1 MKYGR
6 ETELIHAD
14 DEGAIDGQVSPPIYQ
29 SSTFSFPDVDSM
41 VEGAQTVAFERYYTR
56 YGNPN
61 HGAVQRILA
70 ALEGGEAAMMAAS
83 GMGAISATVMAL
95 TKAGDHI
102 VAQRMIYDGTR
113 VLVRDT
119 LSRFGIECTFVD
131 QSDPAAFEAAMRP
144 STTLV
149 MLESPSNPLNGIT
162 DVAAVSKIAHAH
174 GALVSI
180 DNTFATPINQQPLK
194 LGVDVV
200 IHSATK
206 YLGGHSDL
214 LAGVVVSSKAL
225 IKRIWDTHHIVGATL
240 GPFEA
245 WLLLRGLRTL
255 DVRMER
261 HNENAMKMAQFL
273 KGHKRVR
280 EVYYAGLPTHPGHEI
295 AKKQMTGFG
304 GLVSFEI
311 DGTFDDT
318 KKLIDKLR
326 LVNYAVSL
334 GGVESLIVQTAAL
347 WPGNSADSPDARAMG
362 IAPSILRFSVGLEK
376 IDDLIADVDNAL

>member
-1 MKYGR
+1 MNR
-6 ETELIHAD
+6 ETQLIHAD
-14 DEGAIDGQVSPPIYQ
+14 DAGAIPGQVAPPIYQ
-29 SSTFSFPDVDSM
+29 SSTFSFPDVEAM
-41 VEGAQTVAFERYYTR
+41 VRAASTPTTEQYYTR

-61 HGAVQRILA
+61 HGSVQRILA
-70 ALEGGEAAMMAAS
+70 TLEGGEAAMVAAS

-102 VAQRMIYDGTR
+102 VAQRMIYDGAR

-119 LSRFGIECTFVD
+119 LSRFGVECTFVD

-144 STTLV
+144 NTILV

-162 DVAAVSKIAHAH
+162 DITAVSKIARAH
-174 GALVSI
+174 GALVTI

-214 LAGVVVSSKAL
+214 LAGVVVASKEL
-225 IKRIWDTHHIVGATL
+225 IARIWDTHHIVGATL

-255 DVRMER
+255 DVRMQR
-261 HNENAMKMAQFL
+261 HNANAMKIAQFL
-273 KGHKRVR
+273 KGHNRVR
-280 EVYYAGLPTHPGHEI
+280 EVYYPGLPTHPGHEI
-295 AKKQMTGFG
+295 AKKQMSGFG

-311 DGTFDDT
+311 DGTFEDT
-318 KKLIDKLR
+318 KKLIDKLK
-326 LVNYAVSL
+326 LVHFAVSL

-347 WPGNSADSPDARAMG
+347 WPGNKVDSPDARAMG
-362 IAPSILRFSVGLEK
+362 IAPSILRFSVGLENA
-376 IDDLIADVDNAL
+376 DDLIADFDAAL